1 MEVVIRPRAFVP
13 AALFTGLVVLG
24 ALGYYGSPHGKTGRP
39 VLLMPDVR
47 AVEVY
52 RRTVVRWVHSWQ
64 ILADDLNQ
72 ALHADD
78 GELLARSR
86 TAQSAFNRA
95 VALVEEV
102 DATNAPAALLGLH
115 ELTVTSSAAQL
126 EAGAAVLRWLS
137 APTAENHTT
146 AEAALT
152 QASRAL
158 KVLEESEWVASQN
171 EAQAK

>member
-1 MEVVIRPRAFVP
+1 MELVIRPRAFVP
-13 AALFTGLVVLG
+13 AVIVTGLVVLG
-24 ALGYYGSPHGKTGRP
+24 ALGYSGSPRGKTGRP
-39 VLLMPDVR
+39 ILLLPDVR

-52 RRTVVRWVHSWQ
+52 RRAVVRWVHTWQ

-78 GELLARSR
+78 GELLSRSR
-86 TAQSAFNRA
+86 AAQSAFNRA
-95 VALVEEV
+95 VTLVQEV

-115 ELTVTSSAAQL
+115 ELTVTSGAAQL

-137 APTAENHTT
+137 APTEENYKN
-146 AEAALT
+146 AEAALA
-152 QASRAL
+152 QASGAL
-158 KVLEESEWVASQN
+158 KVLEASEWVASHN

>member
-13 AALFTGLVVLG
+13 AVIVTGLAVLG
-24 ALGYYGSPHGKTGRP
+24 ALGYYGSPRDNVGRP

-52 RRTVVRWVHSWQ
+52 RRTVIRWVHSWQ

-86 TAQSAFNRA
+86 SAQSAFNRA
-95 VALVEEV
+95 MTLVQEV

-115 ELTVTSSAAQL
+115 ELTVTSGSAQL
-126 EAGAAVLRWLS
+126 EAGTAVLRWLS
-137 APTAENHTT
+137 APTDENHTM
-146 AEAALT
+146 AEAALA
-152 QASRAL
+152 QASGAL
-158 KVLEESEWVASQN
+158 KVLEASEWVASQN